1 MTGWAA
7 HAVLVVNDSER
18 VVCAATRE
26 MRSEAGRREIYI
38 MSGVANIFR

>member
-7 HAVLVVNDSER
+7 HAVLLVDDPER
-18 VVCAATRE
+18 VVCAAARE

-38 MSGVANIFR
+38 MSEVANIFR